1 MRSTLVVSGGSNF
14 RKESFPARQFQLCLS
29 ETEENPG
36 GTSKRPV
43 ADRTI
48 VDD

>member
-14 RKESFPARQFQLCLS
+14 HKKSFPARQFQLRLS
-29 ETEENPG
+29 ETEENPEG
-36 GTSKRPV
+36 ASKSPV
-43 ADRTI
+43 ADATT